1 MNGVGRMRRLVWMAL
16 VLVLLGVLA
25 ACEDSG
31 SIGQGDLTITVDV
44 DGERLVYRFDRA
56 VSVGQFLGEIGVT
69 LGEFD
74 EVNPLLQTQVRDGM
88 TITVT
93 RVVQRQECENS
104 DIPPGTERQFTQ
116 SLPPGEERIA
126 QTGENGVVQV
136 CYRIT
141 EKDGQQTGRVEVSRI
156 VIKEPRNE
164 IVYVGS
170 QPPETLV
177 PIDGVLTF
185 ISGGQAWII
194 EGNTANLNPL
204 TQEGYLDGRVF
215 DLSADGRGL
224 LYTRRTADTTD
235 PEFANEL
242 WAILDTTAPF
252 PRAVQLAPS
261 DVRYAQWIP
270 GGRGAAFSY
279 STASPSTD
287 GAGWRAYND
296 LYLMQIDPA
305 TGSALAE
312 GFKEIVSANALGIYA
327 YWGRRFAWS
336 PDGEQVAWANADSA
350 GVVNLETGEFETL
363 LTFPEYR
370 PLLERF
376 SGASVWI
383 PTLSWSEDG
392 YLAITVHGPPYADEA
407 PQDSIIFD
415 VAVINPATDLEIN
428 PFLTRG
434 GIWASPT
441 YSPVS
446 AGPGGAPEYAIAY
459 FQARDPLNSPGAQYD
474 LVVADRD
481 GSNARVVFP
490 GADRPGLRPDPE
502 DGIAWSPSARQIA
515 LIHQGNL
522 WVIDVKTGQA
532 YQITSDGQASR
543 PRWSGQR

>member
-1 MNGVGRMRRLVWMAL
+1 MIGVGRMRRLLWIVFWLA
-16 VLVLLGVLA
+16 LLGALA

-56 VSVGQFLGEIGVT
+56 VSVGQFLSEIGVT
-69 LGEFD
+69 LDEFD

-141 EKDGQQTGRVEVSRI
+141 EKDGVQTSRVEVSRI

-204 TQEGYLDGRVF
+204 TQEGTLDGRVF
-215 DLSADGRGL
+215 DLSADGRRL
-224 LYTRRTADTTD
+224 LYTRRTADATD

-261 DVRYAQWIP
+261 DVRYAQWVP
-270 GGRGAAFSY
+270 GGAGAAFSY

-305 TGSALAE
+305 TGEALAE

-336 PDGEQVAWANADSA
+336 PDGEQVAWANADSV

-392 YLAITVHGPPYADEA
+392 YLVTTVHGPPYADEA

-415 VAVINPATDLEIN
+415 VAVINPAMGLEIN
-428 PFLTRG
+428 PFLARG

-446 AGPGGAPEYAIAY
+446 QGVGGAPEYSLAY
-459 FQARDPLNSPGAQYD
+459 FKAREPLNSPGAQYD

-490 GADRPGLRPDPE
+490 GPERPGLRPDPE

-515 LIHQGNL
+515 LIYQGNL

-543 PRWSGQR
+543 PRWAGVR